1 MTSCLHRPNIPAM
14 SEDAAIRRLRLVP
27 DAGEPRIAGRAA
39 VRRYRLARLEEVAEL
54 DPPSDQGRSASEP
67 ASGEGGSVTAS
78 FSPPRA
84 SA

>member
-1 MTSCLHRPNIPAM
+1 MTSCLDTPNIPAM

-27 DAGEPRIAGRAA
+27 KAGEPRIAGRAA

-54 DPPSDQGRSASEP
+54 GPAPDEGRSASEP
-67 ASGEGGSVTAS
+67 ASGERGSVAS
-78 FSPPRA
+78 SRLPRA